1 MDIIYWTFPDRSGE
15 WEVSKDAN
23 VLECGSDRL
32 VVQWV
37 QFGTTLTY
45 PRVPR
50 IDGTLVCG
58 TRWVEGKAVQQGVEP
73 PECPPAPDVWQTQE
87 GGTHYTD
94 MAIQPF
100 KFSMAN
106 KLDPMQHTI
115 VKYVTRFR
123 AKNGI
128 EDLRKAK
135 QTIDLLI
142 AWETENAAK
151 VRK

>member
-1 MDIIYWTFPDRSGE
+1 MEVLFWTFPHMSGK
-15 WEVSKDAN
+15 WSVAAGDKN
-23 VLECGSDRL
+23 KLECGGLSIR
-32 VVQWV
+32 VTWR
-37 QFGTTLTY
+37 GMNPTHGGLT
-45 PRVPR
+45 
-50 IDGTLVCG
+50 G

-73 PECPPAPDVWQTQE
+73 PKCPAAPDVWQTQE

-100 KFSMAN
+100 QFSMAN

-115 VKYVTRFR
+115 IKYVTRFR

>member
-1 MDIIYWTFPDRSGE
+1 MDVLFWTFPHMSGK
-15 WEVSKDAN
+15 WSVAAGDKTK
-23 VLECGSDRL
+23 LECAGSTI
-32 VVQWV
+32 WV
-37 QFGTTLTY
+37 RWVGMNPVY
-45 PRVPR
+45 
-50 IDGTLVCG
+50 DGETG
-58 TRWVEGKAVQQGVEP
+58 TRWIEGKAVQQGVEP
-73 PECPPAPDVWQTQE
+73 PKCPPAPDVWQTQE

-94 MAIQPF
+94 MAIQPLQ
-100 KFSMAN
+100 FSMAN